1 MIPYLHNPITFGRNI
16 LNSLRFI
23 FVDPPE
29 NLEIHGYIEGET
41 IRMGQAVTLVCE
53 SYGGNPL
60 AAIVW
65 YKNNQRIDHSYTTS
79 GSISKNTIMFL
90 AQPDDNNAVYRC
102 EAKNKMIREPLT
114 AQIVMSVQCN

>member
-1 MIPYLHNPITFGRNI
+1 M
-16 LNSLRFI
+16 
-23 FVDPPE
+23 
-29 NLEIHGYIEGET
+29 EGET

-65 YKNNQRIDHSYTTS
+65 YKNNQRIDDSYTTS

-102 EAKNKMIREPLT
+102 EANNKMIRKPLT
-114 AQIVMSVQCN
+114 AQIVMSVQCK